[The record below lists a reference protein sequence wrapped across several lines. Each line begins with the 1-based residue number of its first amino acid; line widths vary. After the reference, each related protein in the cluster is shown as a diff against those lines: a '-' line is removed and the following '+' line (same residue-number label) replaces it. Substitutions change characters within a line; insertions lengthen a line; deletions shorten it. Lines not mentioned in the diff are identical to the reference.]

1 MCINKVCII
10 TNLPAPY
17 RLPIFE
23 HLSDSYELSVYFCAH
38 ESSDRHWGG
47 ISNRPEW
54 LSVLPGFNIGR
65 FRINPTLIY
74 ELLTND
80 YDAILV
86 GENGETT
93 FATLVAW
100 AVSRLTRTH
109 FGIWTE
115 GIDTPWYET
124 KLQHNL
130 GTRILDKIRPYL
142 YSQTTVCLG
151 YSKAAGEWLRKRG
164 VPDNKIITGQQVVP
178 SSELPEPGGSTQV
191 ADDSVFTFCYLGYLK
206 ERKGIRTL
214 IEAFLGADLDNAQLL
229 IAGDG
234 PERESLERLAGDQ
247 EKITFLG
254 YVSAST
260 KAEIYEQSDAFVF
273 PSKHDAWGL
282 VTNES
287 LHYGLPVITSPY
299 AASHELVERYN
310 AGIVVDAPTKES
322 WMEAL
327 EKMESNHM
335 FRQRVTQNARSVT
348 TVSDVGVGAAPFEEA
363 FERLIN
369 S

>member
-1 MCINKVCII
+1 MSKDKVCII

-23 HLSDSYELSVYFCAH
+23 YLTDRYELSVYFCAE
-38 ESSDRHWGG
+38 ESGDRHWDG

-54 LSVLPGFNIGR
+54 LSVLPGFDIGP
-65 FRINPTLIY
+65 FRINPSLIY

-80 YDAILV
+80 YDAVLV
-86 GENGETT
+86 GENGEII
-93 FATLVAW
+93 FAMLVTW
-100 AVSRLTRTH
+100 AVSKLTGTP

-124 KLQHNL
+124 KLKHNL
-130 GTRILDKIRPYL
+130 GTRLLDNTRPYL
-142 YSQTTVCLG
+142 YSQSTVCLG
-151 YSKAAGEWLRKRG
+151 YSKAAGEWLRERG
-164 VPDNKIITGQQVVP
+164 VPDNKIITGEQVVP
-178 SSELPEPGGSTQV
+178 SSELPEPSGSTPD
-191 ADDSVFTFCYLGYLK
+191 ANDAVFTFCCVGYLK
-206 ERKGIRTL
+206 ERKGVRTL
-214 IEAFLGADLDNAQLL
+214 IDAFRCADLDNAELL

-234 PERESLERLAGDQ
+234 PERESLERLANGH
-247 EKITFLG
+247 ENITFLG

-260 KAEIYEQSDAFVF
+260 KARIYEQSDAFVF

-287 LHYGLPVITSPY
+287 LHYGLPVITSPHV
-299 AASHELVERYN
+299 ASHELIERYN
-310 AGIVVDAPTKES
+310 AGIVVDAPAKKN

-327 EKMESNHM
+327 EKMESDYA

-348 TVSDVGVGAAPFEEA
+348 AVSEVSVGAAPFEEA
-363 FERLIN
+363 FKRLTGR
-369 S
+369 